1 MAKEKLSCALCASE
15 IDDESVRETIDG
27 EEKVFCCDGC
37 ARVYREAAAKGI
49 LDQVVIKD
57 QHDKKK
63 VKHHH

>member
-1 MAKEKLSCALCASE
+1 MVKTNLSCALCASE
-15 IDDESVRETIDG
+15 ITEEPVRETIDG

-57 QHDKKK
+57 MHAKKK
-63 VKHHH
+63 AKHH